1 MAKLLLWHNIRWC
14 RCLHLIRLNALHR
27 KFRVLKHVHLW
38 VEIAMLNPRLLLLVL
53 VQVLLH
59 LLLLQH
65 GNDSLVVLDLPLI
78 VLLGRLSESDMFDRS
93 LLVSLRGV
101 YYHALAVDVRSI
113 VQLLLD
119 FGKLL
124 SPYTNS
130 RLVIAVKA

>member
-1 MAKLLLWHNIRWC
+1 MAKLLLWHNIRRC
-14 RCLHLIRLNALHR
+14 RCLHLIRLNALHW
-27 KFRVLKHVHLW
+27 KVRVLKHVHLR
-38 VEIAMLNPRLLLLVL
+38 VEVSMLQPRLLLLV

-65 GNDSLVVLDLPLI
+65 GNDPLVVLDLPLI

-93 LLVSLRGV
+93 LLVSLKGV
-101 YYHALAVDVRSI
+101 HYHSLAVDVRSI

-119 FGKLL
+119 FGELL